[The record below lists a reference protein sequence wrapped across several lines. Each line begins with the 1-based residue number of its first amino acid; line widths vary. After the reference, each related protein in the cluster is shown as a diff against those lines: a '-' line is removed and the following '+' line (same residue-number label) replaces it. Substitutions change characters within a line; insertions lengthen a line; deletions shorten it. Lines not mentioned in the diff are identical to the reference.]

1 MESWKDKL
9 KKVASQVAQG
19 AKDAAETA
27 KVKIDIASLNG
38 KIADEKRSF
47 GSTVYDMFVADNSFE
62 EMKVLFTA
70 TQEKIAALKAQIAAK
85 EEELKD

>member
-27 KVKIDIASLNG
+27 KVKIDIAQLNG
-38 KIADEKRSF
+38 KIADEKKNF
-47 GSTVYDMFVADNSFE
+47 GTAVYEMFVAENSFE
-62 EMKVLFTA
+62 DMKTLFA
-70 TQEKIAALKAQIAAK
+70 TTQAKIAEIKDLITAK
-85 EEELKD
+85 EQELKD